1 MLLRRRPPALQSQSI
16 TTVSDFQHID
26 RKAVAMLRWLVANDI
41 SFVLVGPIAEAIRSG
56 NGGTGPITIVPAPFQ
71 RNYARLCRALW
82 TARARLRMDGEPAT
96 VPLKL
101 EADALG
107 REQRWTL
114 RCGAHDLDVEG
125 RPAGDSRYQELLY
138 EAGKFDLAADLSVE
152 VAAPEDLEHYA
163 QIRRTGSAPEIRI
176 TRNVPERRA
185 PEENPAESSA
195 DAPKDAEARPER
207 RA

>member
-1 MLLRRRPPALQSQSI
+1 MLLRRRTPALQGQSI
-16 TTVSDFQHID
+16 TTVSEFQHID
-26 RKAVAMLRWLVANDI
+26 RKAVAMLRWLLANDV
-41 SFVLVGPIAEAIRSG
+41 SFVLVGPIGEAIRSG
-56 NGGTGPITIVPAPFQ
+56 NGGTGPVAIVLAPFQ
-71 RNYARLCRALW
+71 RNYDRLCRALW

-114 RCGAHDLDVEG
+114 RCGVHDLDVEG
-125 RPAGDSRYQELLY
+125 RPAGESRYQELLY
-138 EAGKFDLAADLSVE
+138 EATKFDLAQDLSVE

-176 TRNVPERRA
+176 TRNVPEPKAR
-185 PEENPAESSA
+185 EESPAESSA
-195 DAPKDAEARPER
+195 GGATAAETRPER